1 MIEKTINLVSDD
13 DLEAV
18 RNLKGSFF
26 TGVDDQ
32 MNLYMD
38 PIVTGYAFIYWV
50 DLPFWFEKDAD
61 LKNFKALTEKN
72 FRSFQGVSS
81 IELQTGTVQTGFA
94 GHEINVATGIQ
105 RQNTEFQIGHK
116 EFSGSPM
123 TKMYQKWI
131 SMIRDPRT
139 GISLYPKLYNCEY
152 GARNHSGQLL
162 YIMTRPDAT
171 NSGHN
176 VVEYAA
182 FYSNVMPTN
191 VPLDSLYN
199 FEIGNQDSPTIEIS
213 FKGFPE
219 IGPNVNAYA
228 QKILNEKI
236 MNSEGESFIPF
247 VDSYNSGTI
256 DSTKTPKEAKGYQL
270 FTGADL
276 TSAGIDTWSEN
287 AMGEIFVKSE
297 EAE

>member
-1 MIEKTINLVSDD
+1 MIEKTINN
-13 DLEAV
+13 DLEV
-18 RNLKGSFF
+18 VNNLNGSFF

-32 MNLYMD
+32 VNLYLD

-50 DLPFWFEKDAD
+50 DLPNWFEKDAD
-61 LKNFKALTEKN
+61 LKYFKQLSEKN
-72 FRSFQGVSS
+72 FRSFQGINS
-81 IELQTGTVQTGFA
+81 IELNTSQLQTGFA
-94 GHEINVATGIQ
+94 GHEINAVTGIS

-139 GISLYPKLYNCEY
+139 GVALYPKLYNIEY

-171 NSGHN
+171 NAGKN
-176 VVEYAA
+176 VVEYAC
-182 FYSNVMPTN
+182 FYSNVVPTN

-199 FEIGNQDSPTIEIS
+199 FEIGSQDSPQIEIT

-219 IGPNVNAYA
+219 MGPNVNAYA
-228 QKILNEKI
+228 EKILKEKI
-236 MNSEGESFIPF
+236 MSKNGDSFIPF
-247 VDSYNSGTI
+247 VDMYNSNTI
-256 DSTKTPKEAKGYQL
+256 ADDGKTLA
-270 FTGADL
+270 
-276 TSAGIDTWSEN
+276 SSGIFSDNFMKNMYAETEQISE
-287 AMGEIFVKSE
+287 
-297 EAE
+297 

>member
-1 MIEKTINLVSDD
+1 MIERTINIFSTDKD
-13 DLEAV
+13 KKPINMMDAV
-18 RNLKGSFF
+18 NNLNGSFF

-32 MNLYMD
+32 INLYLD

-50 DLPFWFEKDAD
+50 DLPDWFNEDAD
-61 LKNFKALTEKN
+61 LKYFKQLSEKN
-72 FRSFQGVSS
+72 FRSFQGINS
-81 IELQTGTVQTGFA
+81 IELNTSQLQTGFA
-94 GHEINVATGIQ
+94 GHEINVVTGVS

-139 GISLYPKLYNCEY
+139 GVALYPKLYNVEY

-171 NSGHN
+171 NAGKN
-176 VVEYAA
+176 VVEYAC
-182 FYSNVMPTN
+182 FYSNVVPTN

-199 FEIGNQDSPTIEIS
+199 FEIGSQDSPQIEIT

-228 QKILNEKI
+228 EKILKEKI
-236 MNSEGESFIPF
+236 MSKNGDSFIPF
-247 VDSYNSGTI
+247 VDMYNSNTI
-256 DSTKTPKEAKGYQL
+256 ADDGKTLA
-270 FTGADL
+270 
-276 TSAGIDTWSEN
+276 SSGIFSDNFMKNMYAETEQISE
-287 AMGEIFVKSE
+287 
-297 EAE
+297 

>member
-1 MIEKTINLVSDD
+1 MIEKTINN
-13 DLEAV
+13 DLEV
-18 RNLKGSFF
+18 VNNLNGSFF

-32 MNLYMD
+32 VNLYLD

-50 DLPFWFEKDAD
+50 DLPDWFKEDAD
-61 LKNFKALTEKN
+61 LKYFKQLSEKN
-72 FRSFQGVSS
+72 FRSFQGINS
-81 IELQTGTVQTGFA
+81 IELNTAQLQTGFA
-94 GHEINVATGIQ
+94 GHEINAVTGIS

-139 GISLYPKLYNCEY
+139 GVALYPKLYNVEY

-171 NSGHN
+171 NAGKN
-176 VVEYAA
+176 VVEYAC
-182 FYSNVMPTN
+182 FYSNVVPTN

-199 FEIGNQDSPTIEIS
+199 FEIGSQDSPQIEIT

-228 QKILNEKI
+228 EKILKEKI
-236 MNSEGESFIPF
+236 MSKNGDSFIPF
-247 VDSYNSGTI
+247 VDMYNSNTI
-256 DSTKTPKEAKGYQL
+256 EDGKTLA
-270 FTGADL
+270 
-276 TSAGIDTWSEN
+276 SSGIFSDNFMKNMYAETEKISE
-287 AMGEIFVKSE
+287 
-297 EAE
+297 

>member
-1 MIEKTINLVSDD
+1 MIEKTININDND
-13 DLEAV
+13 GKNMLEV
-18 RNLKGSFF
+18 VNNLNGSFF

-32 MNLYMD
+32 VNLYLD

-50 DLPFWFEKDAD
+50 DLPDWFKEDAD
-61 LKNFKALTEKN
+61 LKYFKQLSEKN
-72 FRSFQGVSS
+72 FRSFQGINS
-81 IELQTGTVQTGFA
+81 IELNTSQLQTGFA
-94 GHEINVATGIQ
+94 GHEINVVTGVS

-139 GISLYPKLYNCEY
+139 GVALYPKLYNVEY

-171 NSGHN
+171 NAGKN
-176 VVEYAA
+176 VVEYAC
-182 FYSNVMPTN
+182 FYSNVVPTN

-199 FEIGNQDSPTIEIS
+199 FEIGSQDSPQIEIT

-228 QKILNEKI
+228 EKILKEKI
-236 MNSEGESFIPF
+236 MSKDGNSFIPF
-247 VDSYNSGTI
+247 VDMYNSNTI
-256 DSTKTPKEAKGYQL
+256 EDGKTLASSGIFSDSFMKNMYAETEQ
-270 FTGADL
+270 
-276 TSAGIDTWSEN
+276 ISE
-287 AMGEIFVKSE
+287 
-297 EAE
+297 

>member
-1 MIEKTINLVSDD
+1 MIEKTINN
-13 DLEAV
+13 DLEV
-18 RNLKGSFF
+18 VNNLNGSFF

-32 MNLYMD
+32 VNLYLD

-50 DLPFWFEKDAD
+50 DLPNWFEKDAD
-61 LKNFKALTEKN
+61 LKYFKQLSEKN
-72 FRSFQGVSS
+72 FRSFQGINS
-81 IELQTGTVQTGFA
+81 IELNTAQLQTGFA
-94 GHEINVATGIQ
+94 GHEINVVTGIS

-139 GISLYPKLYNCEY
+139 GVALYPKLYNVEY

-171 NSGHN
+171 NAGKN
-176 VVEYAA
+176 VVEYAC
-182 FYSNVMPTN
+182 FYSNVVPTN

-199 FEIGNQDSPTIEIS
+199 FEIGSQDSPQIEIT

-228 QKILNEKI
+228 EKILKEKI
-236 MNSEGESFIPF
+236 MSKNGDSFIPF
-247 VDSYNSGTI
+247 VDMYNSNTI
-256 DSTKTPKEAKGYQL
+256 EDGKTLASSGIFSDSFMKNMYAETEK
-270 FTGADL
+270 
-276 TSAGIDTWSEN
+276 ISE
-287 AMGEIFVKSE
+287 
-297 EAE
+297 

>member
-1 MIEKTINLVSDD
+1 MIEKTINN
-13 DLEAV
+13 DLEV
-18 RNLKGSFF
+18 VNTLNGSFF

-32 MNLYMD
+32 VNLYLD

-50 DLPFWFEKDAD
+50 DLPNWFEKDAD
-61 LKNFKALTEKN
+61 LKYFKQLSEKN
-72 FRSFQGVSS
+72 FRSFQGINS
-81 IELQTGTVQTGFA
+81 IELNTAQLQTGFA
-94 GHEINVATGIQ
+94 GHEINAVTGIS

-139 GISLYPKLYNCEY
+139 GVALYPKLYNVEY

-171 NSGHN
+171 NAGKN
-176 VVEYAA
+176 VVEYAC
-182 FYSNVMPTN
+182 FYSNVVPTN

-199 FEIGNQDSPTIEIS
+199 FEIGSQDSPQIEIT

-228 QKILNEKI
+228 EKILKEKI
-236 MNSEGESFIPF
+236 MSKNGDSFIPF
-247 VDSYNSGTI
+247 VDMYNSNTI
-256 DSTKTPKEAKGYQL
+256 EDGKTLA
-270 FTGADL
+270 
-276 TSAGIDTWSEN
+276 SSGIFSDNFMKNMYAETEKISE
-287 AMGEIFVKSE
+287 
-297 EAE
+297 

>member
-1 MIEKTINLVSDD
+1 MIEKTINN
-13 DLEAV
+13 DLEV
-18 RNLKGSFF
+18 VNNLNGSFF

-32 MNLYMD
+32 VNLYLD

-50 DLPFWFEKDAD
+50 DLPNWFEKDAD
-61 LKNFKALTEKN
+61 LKYFKQLSEKN
-72 FRSFQGVSS
+72 FRSFQGINS
-81 IELQTGTVQTGFA
+81 IELNTAQLQTGFA
-94 GHEINVATGIQ
+94 GHEINAVTGIS

-139 GISLYPKLYNCEY
+139 GVALYPKLYNVEY

-171 NSGHN
+171 NAGKN
-176 VVEYAA
+176 VVEYAC
-182 FYSNVMPTN
+182 FYSNVVPTN

-199 FEIGNQDSPTIEIS
+199 FEIGSQDSPQIEIT

-228 QKILNEKI
+228 EKILKEKI
-236 MNSEGESFIPF
+236 MSKDGNSFIPF
-247 VDSYNSGTI
+247 VDMYNSNTI
-256 DSTKTPKEAKGYQL
+256 EDGKTLA
-270 FTGADL
+270 
-276 TSAGIDTWSEN
+276 SSGIFSDNFMKNMYAETEQISE
-287 AMGEIFVKSE
+287 
-297 EAE
+297 

>member
-1 MIEKTINLVSDD
+1 MIEKTINN
-13 DLEAV
+13 DLEV
-18 RNLKGSFF
+18 VNNLNGSFF

-32 MNLYMD
+32 VNLYLD

-50 DLPFWFEKDAD
+50 DLPNWFEKDAD
-61 LKNFKALTEKN
+61 LKYFKQLSEKN
-72 FRSFQGVSS
+72 FRSFQGINS
-81 IELQTGTVQTGFA
+81 IELNTAQLQTGFA
-94 GHEINVATGIQ
+94 GHEINVVTGVS

-139 GISLYPKLYNCEY
+139 GVALYPKLYNVEY

-171 NSGHN
+171 NAGKN
-176 VVEYAA
+176 VVEYAC
-182 FYSNVMPTN
+182 FYSNVVPTN

-199 FEIGNQDSPTIEIS
+199 FEIGSQDSPQIEIT

-228 QKILNEKI
+228 EKILKEKI
-236 MNSEGESFIPF
+236 MSKNGDSFIPF
-247 VDSYNSGTI
+247 VDMYNSNTI
-256 DSTKTPKEAKGYQL
+256 EDGKTLA
-270 FTGADL
+270 
-276 TSAGIDTWSEN
+276 SSGIFSDNFMKNMYAETEQISE
-287 AMGEIFVKSE
+287 
-297 EAE
+297 

>member
-1 MIEKTINLVSDD
+1 MIEKTININDND
-13 DLEAV
+13 GKNMLEV
-18 RNLKGSFF
+18 VNNLNGSFF

-32 MNLYMD
+32 VNLYLD

-50 DLPFWFEKDAD
+50 DLPDWFKEDAD
-61 LKNFKALTEKN
+61 LKYFKQLSEKN
-72 FRSFQGVSS
+72 FRSFQGINS
-81 IELQTGTVQTGFA
+81 IELNTSQLQTGFA
-94 GHEINVATGIQ
+94 GHEINVVTGVS

-139 GISLYPKLYNCEY
+139 GVALYPKLYNVEY

-171 NSGHN
+171 NAGKN
-176 VVEYAA
+176 VVEYAC
-182 FYSNVMPTN
+182 FYSNVVPTN

-199 FEIGNQDSPTIEIS
+199 FEIGSQDSPQIEIT

-219 IGPNVNAYA
+219 MGPNVNAYA
-228 QKILNEKI
+228 EKILKEKI
-236 MNSEGESFIPF
+236 MSKNGDINGNSFIPF
-247 VDSYNSGTI
+247 VDMYNSNTI
-256 DSTKTPKEAKGYQL
+256 EDGKTLA
-270 FTGADL
+270 
-276 TSAGIDTWSEN
+276 SSGIFSDNFMKNMYAETEKISE
-287 AMGEIFVKSE
+287 
-297 EAE
+297 

>member
-1 MIEKTINLVSDD
+1 MIEKTINN
-13 DLEAV
+13 DLEV
-18 RNLKGSFF
+18 VNNLNGSFF

-32 MNLYMD
+32 VNLYLD

-50 DLPFWFEKDAD
+50 DLPNWFEKDAD
-61 LKNFKALTEKN
+61 LKYFKQLSEKN
-72 FRSFQGVSS
+72 FRSFQGINS
-81 IELQTGTVQTGFA
+81 IELNTAQLQTGFA
-94 GHEINVATGIQ
+94 GHEINVVTGVS

-139 GISLYPKLYNCEY
+139 GVALYPKLYNVEY

-171 NSGHN
+171 NAGKN
-176 VVEYAA
+176 VVEYAC
-182 FYSNVMPTN
+182 FYSNVVPTN

-199 FEIGNQDSPTIEIS
+199 FEIGSQDSPQIEIT

-228 QKILNEKI
+228 EKILKEKI
-236 MNSEGESFIPF
+236 MSKNGDSFIPF
-247 VDSYNSGTI
+247 VDMYNSNTI
-256 DSTKTPKEAKGYQL
+256 ADDGKTIA
-270 FTGADL
+270 
-276 TSAGIDTWSEN
+276 SSGIFSDNFIKNIYS
-287 AMGEIFVKSE
+287 
-297 EAE
+297 

>member
-1 MIEKTINLVSDD
+1 MIEKTININDND
-13 DLEAV
+13 GKNMLEV
-18 RNLKGSFF
+18 VNNLNGSFF

-32 MNLYMD
+32 VNLYLD

-50 DLPFWFEKDAD
+50 DLPNWFEKDAD
-61 LKNFKALTEKN
+61 LKYFKQLSEKN
-72 FRSFQGVSS
+72 FRSFQGINS
-81 IELQTGTVQTGFA
+81 IELNTSQLQTGFA
-94 GHEINVATGIQ
+94 GHEINVVTGIS

-139 GISLYPKLYNCEY
+139 GVALYPKLYNVEY

-171 NSGHN
+171 NAGKN
-176 VVEYAA
+176 VVEYAC
-182 FYSNVMPTN
+182 FYSNVVPTN

-199 FEIGNQDSPTIEIS
+199 FEIGSQDSPQIEIT

-219 IGPNVNAYA
+219 MGPNVNAYA
-228 QKILNEKI
+228 EKILKEKI
-236 MNSEGESFIPF
+236 MSKNGDINGNSFIPF
-247 VDSYNSGTI
+247 VDMYNSNTI
-256 DSTKTPKEAKGYQL
+256 EDGKTLA
-270 FTGADL
+270 
-276 TSAGIDTWSEN
+276 SSGIFSDNFMKNMYAETEKISE
-287 AMGEIFVKSE
+287 
-297 EAE
+297 

>member
-1 MIEKTINLVSDD
+1 MIEKTINN
-13 DLEAV
+13 DLEV
-18 RNLKGSFF
+18 VNNLNGSFF

-32 MNLYMD
+32 VNLYLD

-50 DLPFWFEKDAD
+50 DLPNWFEKDAD
-61 LKNFKALTEKN
+61 LKYFKQLSEKN
-72 FRSFQGVSS
+72 FRSFQGINS
-81 IELQTGTVQTGFA
+81 IELNTAQLQTGFA
-94 GHEINVATGIQ
+94 GHEINAVTGIS

-139 GISLYPKLYNCEY
+139 GVALYPKLYNVEY

-171 NSGHN
+171 NAGKN
-176 VVEYAA
+176 VVEYAC
-182 FYSNVMPTN
+182 FYSNVVPTN

-199 FEIGNQDSPTIEIS
+199 FEIGSQDSPQIEIT

-228 QKILNEKI
+228 EKILKEKI
-236 MNSEGESFIPF
+236 MSKNGDSFIPF
-247 VDSYNSGTI
+247 VDMYNSNTI
-256 DSTKTPKEAKGYQL
+256 ADDGKTLA
-270 FTGADL
+270 
-276 TSAGIDTWSEN
+276 SSGIFSDNFMKNMYAETEQISE
-287 AMGEIFVKSE
+287 
-297 EAE
+297 

>member
-1 MIEKTINLVSDD
+1 MIEKTININDND
-13 DLEAV
+13 GKNMLEV
-18 RNLKGSFF
+18 VNNLNGSFF

-32 MNLYMD
+32 VNLYLD

-50 DLPFWFEKDAD
+50 DLPDWFKEDAD
-61 LKNFKALTEKN
+61 LKYFKQLSEKN
-72 FRSFQGVSS
+72 FRSFQGINS
-81 IELQTGTVQTGFA
+81 IELNTSQLQTGFA
-94 GHEINVATGIQ
+94 GHEINVVTGIS

-139 GISLYPKLYNCEY
+139 GVALYPKLYNVEY

-171 NSGHN
+171 NAGKN
-176 VVEYAA
+176 VVEYAC
-182 FYSNVMPTN
+182 FYSNVVPTN

-199 FEIGNQDSPTIEIS
+199 FEIGSQDSPQIEIT

-219 IGPNVNAYA
+219 MGPNVNAYA
-228 QKILNEKI
+228 EKILKEKI
-236 MNSEGESFIPF
+236 MSKNGDINGNSFIPF
-247 VDSYNSGTI
+247 VDMYNSNTI
-256 DSTKTPKEAKGYQL
+256 EDGKTLA
-270 FTGADL
+270 
-276 TSAGIDTWSEN
+276 SSGIFSDNFMKNMYAETEKISE
-287 AMGEIFVKSE
+287 
-297 EAE
+297 

>member
-1 MIEKTINLVSDD
+1 MIEKTINN
-13 DLEAV
+13 DLEV
-18 RNLKGSFF
+18 VNNLNGSFF

-32 MNLYMD
+32 VNLYLD

-50 DLPFWFEKDAD
+50 DLPNWFEKDAD
-61 LKNFKALTEKN
+61 LKYFKQLSEKN
-72 FRSFQGVSS
+72 FRSFQGINS
-81 IELQTGTVQTGFA
+81 IELNTAQLQTGFA
-94 GHEINVATGIQ
+94 GHEINAVTGIS

-139 GISLYPKLYNCEY
+139 GVALYPKLYNVEY

-171 NSGHN
+171 NAGKN
-176 VVEYAA
+176 VVEYAC
-182 FYSNVMPTN
+182 FYSNVVPTN

-199 FEIGNQDSPTIEIS
+199 FEIGSQDSPQIEIT

-228 QKILNEKI
+228 EKILKEKI
-236 MNSEGESFIPF
+236 MSRDGNSFIPF
-247 VDSYNSGTI
+247 VDMYNSNTI
-256 DSTKTPKEAKGYQL
+256 ADDGKTLA
-270 FTGADL
+270 
-276 TSAGIDTWSEN
+276 SSGIFSDNFMKNMYAETEKISE
-287 AMGEIFVKSE
+287 
-297 EAE
+297 

>member
-1 MIEKTINLVSDD
+1 MIEKTINN
-13 DLEAV
+13 DLEV
-18 RNLKGSFF
+18 VNNLNGSFF

-32 MNLYMD
+32 VNLYLD

-50 DLPFWFEKDAD
+50 DLPNWFEKDAD
-61 LKNFKALTEKN
+61 LKYFKQLSEKN
-72 FRSFQGVSS
+72 FRSFQGINS
-81 IELQTGTVQTGFA
+81 IELNTAQLQTGFA
-94 GHEINVATGIQ
+94 GHEINAVTGIS

-139 GISLYPKLYNCEY
+139 GVALYPKLYNVEY

-171 NSGHN
+171 NAGKN
-176 VVEYAA
+176 VVEYAC
-182 FYSNVMPTN
+182 FYSNVVPTN

-199 FEIGNQDSPTIEIS
+199 FEIGSQDSPQIEIT

-228 QKILNEKI
+228 EKILKEKI
-236 MNSEGESFIPF
+236 MSKNGDSFIPF
-247 VDSYNSGTI
+247 VDMYNSNTI
-256 DSTKTPKEAKGYQL
+256 EDGKTLASSGIFSDSFMKNMYAETEQ
-270 FTGADL
+270 
-276 TSAGIDTWSEN
+276 ISE
-287 AMGEIFVKSE
+287 
-297 EAE
+297 

>member
-1 MIEKTINLVSDD
+1 MIEKTINN
-13 DLEAV
+13 DLEV
-18 RNLKGSFF
+18 VNNLNGSFF

-32 MNLYMD
+32 VNLYLD

-50 DLPFWFEKDAD
+50 DLPNWFEKDAD
-61 LKNFKALTEKN
+61 LKYFKQLSEKN
-72 FRSFQGVSS
+72 FRSFQGINS
-81 IELQTGTVQTGFA
+81 IELNTAQLQTGFA
-94 GHEINVATGIQ
+94 GHEINAVTGIS

-139 GISLYPKLYNCEY
+139 GVALYPKLYNVEY

-171 NSGHN
+171 NAGKN
-176 VVEYAA
+176 VVEYAC
-182 FYSNVMPTN
+182 FYSNVVPTN

-199 FEIGNQDSPTIEIS
+199 FEIGSQDSPQIEIT

-228 QKILNEKI
+228 EKILKEKI
-236 MNSEGESFIPF
+236 MSKNGDSFIPF
-247 VDSYNSGTI
+247 VDMYNSNTI
-256 DSTKTPKEAKGYQL
+256 EDGKTLA
-270 FTGADL
+270 
-276 TSAGIDTWSEN
+276 SSGIFSDNFMKNMYAETEQISE
-287 AMGEIFVKSE
+287 
-297 EAE
+297 

>member
-1 MIEKTINLVSDD
+1 MIERTINIFSTDKD
-13 DLEAV
+13 KKPINMMDAV
-18 RNLKGSFF
+18 NNLNGSFF

-32 MNLYMD
+32 INLYLD

-50 DLPFWFEKDAD
+50 DLPDWFNEDAD
-61 LKNFKALTEKN
+61 LKYFKQLSEKN
-72 FRSFQGVSS
+72 FRSFQGINS
-81 IELQTGTVQTGFA
+81 IELNTSQLQTGFA
-94 GHEINVATGIQ
+94 GHEINVVTGVS

-139 GISLYPKLYNCEY
+139 GVALYPKLYNVEY

-171 NSGHN
+171 NAGKN
-176 VVEYAA
+176 VVEYAC
-182 FYSNVMPTN
+182 FYSNVVPTN

-199 FEIGNQDSPTIEIS
+199 FEIGSQDSPQIEIT

-228 QKILNEKI
+228 EKILKEKI
-236 MNSEGESFIPF
+236 MSKNGDSFIPF
-247 VDSYNSGTI
+247 VDMYNSNTI
-256 DSTKTPKEAKGYQL
+256 EDGKTLA
-270 FTGADL
+270 
-276 TSAGIDTWSEN
+276 SSGIFSDNFMKNMYAETEQISE
-287 AMGEIFVKSE
+287 
-297 EAE
+297 

>member
-1 MIEKTINLVSDD
+1 MIEKTINN
-13 DLEAV
+13 DLEV
-18 RNLKGSFF
+18 VNNLNGSFF

-32 MNLYMD
+32 VNLYLD

-50 DLPFWFEKDAD
+50 DLPNWFEKDAD
-61 LKNFKALTEKN
+61 LKYFKQLSEKN
-72 FRSFQGVSS
+72 FRSFQGINS
-81 IELQTGTVQTGFA
+81 IELNTAQLQTGFA
-94 GHEINVATGIQ
+94 GHEINAVTGIS

-139 GISLYPKLYNCEY
+139 GVALYPKLYNVEY

-171 NSGHN
+171 NAGKN
-176 VVEYAA
+176 VVEYAC
-182 FYSNVMPTN
+182 FYSNVVPTN

-199 FEIGNQDSPTIEIS
+199 FEIGSQDSPQIEIT

-228 QKILNEKI
+228 EKILKEKI
-236 MNSEGESFIPF
+236 MSKNGDSFIPF
-247 VDSYNSGTI
+247 VDMYNSNTI
-256 DSTKTPKEAKGYQL
+256 EDGKTLASSGIFSDSFMKNMYAETEK
-270 FTGADL
+270 
-276 TSAGIDTWSEN
+276 ISE
-287 AMGEIFVKSE
+287 
-297 EAE
+297 